1 VVNAHDDPTQL
12 LKLSELAELVRTTPA
27 YLANEIRRGRLAAY
41 RIGREWRVSREQLEA
56 WLNMIE
62 SRSKVA

>member
-1 VVNAHDDPTQL
+1 MNAYDDPTQL

-27 YLANEIRRGRLAAY
+27 YLASEIRRGRLAAY
-41 RIGREWRVSREQLEA
+41 RVGREWRVSRAHLDE
-56 WLNMIE
+56 WLRMVE

>member
-1 VVNAHDDPTQL
+1 VNAYDDPTKL

-27 YLANEIRRGRLAAY
+27 YLASEIRRGRLAAY
-41 RIGREWRVSREQLEA
+41 RVGREWRVSRAHFDE
-56 WLNMIE
+56 WLRMVE